1 MPNLKE
7 GNVQFHVT
15 GASGYSC
22 KSFITKAGGAT
33 GVLRISVI
41 DNKLH
46 LWASPVFKLF
56 GRLYDLIHEI
66 PLNQIEKAEKD
77 GEKITLTF
85 KASGKTKQFVIRRM
99 NKQEE
104 FLNVIKFKSN

>member
-7 GNVQFHVT
+7 GNVQFHVS

-41 DNKLH
+41 NNKLH
-46 LWASPVFKLF
+46 LWASPVFALF

-66 PLNQIEKAEKD
+66 PLEQIEKVEKD
-77 GEKITLTF
+77 GKKITLTF
-85 KASGKTKQFVIRRM
+85 REFGKSKQFVIRKM
-99 NKQEE
+99 DKQEE
-104 FLNVIKFKSN
+104 FLDVINM